1 MAQRYLHFFL
11 IFIGGLHTE
20 GLFNFIHLK
29 KNLFSSDKRAINF
42 TCPRHK
48 FHALRSANNFLKN
61 YKNIVKFAS
70 KIYKI
75 IVDKLIYLCYNY
87 YIIRET
93 KNEKK

>member
-11 IFIGGLHTE
+11 IFIGGLH
-20 GLFNFIHLK
+20 
-29 KNLFSSDKRAINF
+29 RAINF

-61 YKNIVKFAS
+61 YKNIVQFAS